1 MKIFVKEKKLSLN
14 KPVHHSLV
22 EVNRHLAS
30 VILQL
35 QAQRG
40 PTFLRDESILP
51 LIMALSSLPWY
62 HHHYLSNHSGRAP
75 LTRWK
80 LSNFSFDLSRLN
92 LQPRRNCFRICKV
105 VISTRQHGK
114 HRWEEEMVNC
124 HYHSFWWMMC
134 QNQNLVIP
142 PDVPQVRALVDPLPK
157 VCHAGRH
164 LRFWFHFLD
173 CMWRLVGQR
182 QAKLN
187 QIRFVRYSAKNS
199 RLRFWF
205 SSHSLCETIL
215 GRYETKTN
223 LFFSLSKVPGSRI
236 SQFLL
241 TPNVW
246 RAQLLLLESSS
257 SSLSICFSIANNE

>member
-14 KPVHHSLV
+14 KPAHHSLV
-22 EVNRHLAS
+22 EVSRHLAS

-205 SSHSLCETIL
+205 FMRDHPWQIWDQNQPFLQSLQSPGQPHLSIPPYSKCLACPASPVRVVVIIL
-215 GRYETKTN
+215 VN
-223 LFFSLSKVPGSRI
+223 LFLNR
-236 SQFLL
+236 Q
-241 TPNVW
+241 
-246 RAQLLLLESSS
+246 
-257 SSLSICFSIANNE
+257 

>member
-1 MKIFVKEKKLSLN
+1 
-14 KPVHHSLV
+14 
-22 EVNRHLAS
+22 
-30 VILQL
+30 
-35 QAQRG
+35 
-40 PTFLRDESILP
+40 
-51 LIMALSSLPWY
+51 MALSSLPWY

-187 QIRFVRYSAKNS
+187 QIRFVKYSASDSGSAHILYARPPLAGMRPKPT
-199 RLRFWF
+199 F
-205 SSHSLCETIL
+205 SSVSPKSRAAASLNSSLLQMFGVPSFSWRVNIIIL
-215 GRYETKTN
+215 VN
-223 LFFSLSKVPGSRI
+223 LFLNR
-236 SQFLL
+236 Q
-241 TPNVW
+241 
-246 RAQLLLLESSS
+246 
-257 SSLSICFSIANNE
+257 